1 MRVSIVGGG
10 GRVGLPLG
18 IVLSS
23 AGHLVSIIDLDEKR
37 VRLINSRK
45 MPFHEA
51 GAEDLLST
59 LNTNQLNASND
70 NSRIED
76 SDICILIVG
85 TPVLEDGTPSAN
97 SLIDLVTQL
106 IPHLGNV
113 KMLML
118 RSTVYPGITR
128 KLKNLLFE
136 SGIDTKISFCPERI
150 AEGNAIQELKSLPQI
165 VGAED
170 DLAIELSNSIF
181 SSIGSKVILTS
192 IEEAELIKL
201 FANSYRYLQFGIAN
215 EFFEICKSN
224 DINWVNVWEAL
235 TREYPRAANL
245 PKPGFAAGPCLV
257 KDTQQLNY
265 YYKNNFELGKS
276 ALKVNE
282 NLPDFL
288 VSQLQRDYDL
298 KNLTIGILGMTF
310 KGNVDDFRDSLSF
323 KLSEILRKV
332 AKNVICSD
340 ALVQKEYFVS
350 QKQIL
355 EDSDVIILCT
365 PHDQYRSII
374 TEKPIIDIWR
384 ITRNKSLF

>member
-1 MRVSIVGGG
+1 M
-10 GRVGLPLG
+10 
-18 IVLSS
+18 
-23 AGHLVSIIDLDEKR
+23 
-37 VRLINSRK
+37 
-45 MPFHEA
+45 
-51 GAEDLLST
+51 
-59 LNTNQLNASND
+59 
-70 NSRIED
+70 
-76 SDICILIVG
+76 
-85 TPVLEDGTPSAN
+85 
-97 SLIDLVTQL
+97 
-106 IPHLGNV
+106 
-113 KMLML
+113 
-118 RSTVYPGITR
+118 
-128 KLKNLLFE
+128 
-136 SGIDTKISFCPERI
+136 
-150 AEGNAIQELKSLPQI
+150 
-165 VGAED
+165 
-170 DLAIELSNSIF
+170 
-181 SSIGSKVILTS
+181 ILTS

-224 DINWVNVWEAL
+224 DINWVNVWDAL

-276 ALKVNE
+276 ALAVNE

-374 TEKPIIDIWR
+374 TEKTIIDIWR

>member
-1 MRVSIVGGG
+1 MKISIVGGG

-18 IVLSS
+18 IVLAG
-23 AGHLVSIIDLDEKR
+23 AGHSVSIIDLDENR
-37 VRLINSRK
+37 VNSINSRI
-45 MPFHEA
+45 MPFFEA
-51 GAEDLLST
+51 GAAELLSKLT
-59 LNTNQLNASND
+59 IDELDASIENSKIENTD
-70 NSRIED
+70 V
-76 SDICILIVG
+76 CILIVG

-97 SLIDLVTQL
+97 SLIQLVKDLA
-106 IPHLGNV
+106 PHFINV

-118 RSTVYPGITR
+118 RSTVYPGITHQLK
-128 KLKNLLFE
+128 KLLN
-136 SGIDTKISFCPERI
+136 DTGLDIAVSFCPERI
-150 AEGNAIQELKSLPQI
+150 AEGNAIKELKMLPQI

-170 DLAIELSNSIF
+170 KMSIELSSKIF
-181 SSIGSKVILTS
+181 STIGSKVIITS

-224 DINWVNVWEAL
+224 GINWENVWNGL
-235 TREYPRAANL
+235 TSDYPRAANL

-257 KDTQQLNY
+257 KDTHQLNY

-276 ALKVNE
+276 ALQVNE

-288 VSQLQRDYDL
+288 VSQLAADFDL

-323 KLSEILRKV
+323 NLLEILRKV

-340 ALVQKEYFVS
+340 ALLQKEYFVS
-350 QKQIL
+350 ENQLL
-355 EDSDVIILCT
+355 EDSDVIIIAT
-365 PHDQYRSII
+365 PHNQYRAII

-384 ITRNKSLF
+384 ITQNVSLF